1 MADAF
6 RELENNTNLSP
17 TSKNVDNK
25 GDPSGEYPKAEYFYR
40 SSVGVEDHQ
49 LSTGGGDPDIDIAD
63 IMASTV
69 RNSSDYSEAS
79 VKKTKSGHVFIFDDA
94 GGEERILLK
103 HKNGTG
109 IEMRQDGTMI
119 MRAESNTITSVGG
132 SSVFMIEG
140 DLKVSCKNVEVDA
153 TGDLDMRVA
162 GDYKL
167 TVGGDKKE
175 TITGAVRETI
185 GKSKAL
191 TVSGNASDIILGT
204 VTNASLGNHNNIIK
218 GNYDTT
224 VSGDYELAGKGKAL
238 ITSMTQVAM
247 SSPDIN
253 IGAAD
258 LSILAAGGT
267 IGGENIINYAKNYY
281 GTSATFTAGVTA
293 PTFHGDLD
301 GVANEARQSRHQ
313 LYTDPDTDPGSAG
326 NVGAP
331 GAAITNTATNTTA
344 TGQPTAALMKTY
356 LTRSNQGVQQVLI
369 DEGDYIKDKI
379 DIGPNTGFIT
389 ERPLTTKEIRTKLKD
404 PANNTNS
411 DFINTLYA
419 ENRISEDYL
428 KKLPTSINRSFDGEI
443 NYTPYKN
450 TGSTTNSVLIK
461 GSPQYQP
468 ILPDKK
474 YDPMALDPRKGVY
487 SVNLKT
493 LLGVGIPLSTFL
505 IGTTLGH
512 LATIEERQG
521 LARQLL
527 LQAEVI
533 KYKKSSDQFKNY
545 QLVVAEGVYKATA
558 GETLTPGSV
567 PYLAQTGRAITYEM
581 YNENNIS
588 SPEVIFN
595 FATRL
600 ATNLFGYDKIIIDY
614 DKIDP
619 NPAFEG
625 ATINVQVIVVMPAI
639 DEDYNIIGAPRPE
652 MKLETRYNNQ
662 ILSNTDLVEH
672 NGLIS
677 EDITLIADDESG
689 TVIYDYSNTPIRNK
703 PVKLKL
709 IKALAAAVKASGVDF
724 VTITSGLQPG
734 TTGRRIGSS
743 RHDTG
748 LAADLIV
755 TYKGRKLDA
764 SKILDQAI
772 LALFVKEAVKAGI
785 KAGGMSRGYMGN
797 FTMHLDML
805 GAYSGEVGPT
815 GQGSSYNGALV
826 TWRSDPFFV
835 NALKGPTT

>member
-6 RELENNTNLSP
+6 RELENNTNLSQS
-17 TSKNVDNK
+17 SKNINNR
-25 GDPSGEYPKAEYFYR
+25 GDPSGEYPKAEYFYQ
-40 SSVGVEDHQ
+40 SSIRVEDHQ

-63 IMASTV
+63 IMATTS
-69 RNSSDYSEAS
+69 RNSSDYTEAS
-79 VKKTKSGHVFIFDDA
+79 VKRTKSGHVLIFDDA

-162 GDYKL
+162 GDYNL

-175 TITGAVRETI
+175 TITGSAVETI
-185 GKSKAL
+185 SKNKAS
-191 TVSGNASDIILGT
+191 TISGNESDIILGT
-204 VTNASLGNHNNIIK
+204 RTNTTLGNYNNIIK
-218 GNYDTT
+218 GNYDNTIG
-224 VSGDYELAGKGKAL
+224 GDYEMSGKGKAL
-238 ITSMTQVAM
+238 ITSMTNIGI

-267 IGGENIINYAKNYY
+267 IGGENVINYAKNYY

-293 PTFHGDLD
+293 AGVTATGGMTAPRFTGDLQ
-301 GVANEARQSRHQ
+301 GTALNAVVGG
-313 LYTDPDTDPGSAG
+313 TDTDPGSSHSFS
-326 NVGAP
+326 VGA
-331 GAAITNTATNTTA
+331 GTTVATDTTA
-344 TGQPTAALMKTY
+344 TGQPTAAIMTTY
-356 LTRSNQGVQQVLI
+356 LNYGNYGVEQVLI
-369 DEGDYIKDKI
+369 DEGDYIKNKI
-379 DIGPNTGFIT
+379 NIGPNTGFIT
-389 ERPLTTKEIRTKLKD
+389 ESPLTTKEIRAKLKD
-404 PANNTNS
+404 PANNTNRE
-411 DFINTLYA
+411 FINTLYA
-419 ENRISEDYL
+419 ENRISEDYN
-428 KKLPTSINRSFDGEI
+428 KKIPTSINRSFDGEI
-443 NYTPYKN
+443 NYTPYEN
-450 TGSTTNSVLIK
+450 TGSGTTNSVLIK

-474 YDPMALDPRKGVY
+474 YDPMLLDPRKGVY

-512 LATIEERQG
+512 LATIEERQS

-533 KYKKSSDQFKNY
+533 KYKKLSNQFKDY

-581 YNENNIS
+581 YNQNNIS
-588 SPEVIFN
+588 SPEVVFD

-619 NPAFEG
+619 NPALEG
-625 ATINVQVIVVMPAI
+625 ATLNVQVIVVMPQI
-639 DEDYNIIGAPRPE
+639 DENYDIVGAAKPE
-652 MKLETRYNNQ
+652 FKLETRYNNQ

-672 NGLIS
+672 NGLIA
-677 EDITLIADDESG
+677 EDITLVADNESG
-689 TVIYDYSNTPIRNK
+689 TVIYDYSNTKTRNK
-703 PVKLKL
+703 PVKDKL
-709 IKALAAAVKASGVDF
+709 INALAAAVKASGVDY

-734 TTGRRIGSS
+734 TTGRRIGST

-748 LAADLIV
+748 LAADLFV
-755 TYKGRKLDA
+755 TYKGRKLDR
-764 SKILDQAI
+764 SKIQDQAI

-785 KAGGMSRGYMGN
+785 KAGGMSEGYMGN
-797 FTMHLDML
+797 YTMHLDML
-805 GAYSGEVGPT
+805 GAMDGKG
-815 GQGSSYNGALV
+815 GYNGNLI
-826 TWRSDPFFV
+826 TWRSDSWFV
-835 NALKGPTT
+835 NALKGSTT

>member
-6 RELENNTNLSP
+6 RELENNTNLSQS
-17 TSKNVDNK
+17 SKNINNR
-25 GDPSGEYPKAEYFYR
+25 GDPSGEYPKAEYFYQ
-40 SSVGVEDHQ
+40 SSIGVEDHQ

-63 IMASTV
+63 IMATTS
-69 RNSSDYSEAS
+69 RNSSDNTEAS
-79 VKKTKSGHVFIFDDA
+79 VKRTKSGHVFIFDDA
-94 GGEERILLK
+94 GGQERIILK

-119 MRAESNTITSVGG
+119 MRAENNVITSVGG

-153 TGDLDMRVA
+153 TGDLDMRVS
-162 GDYKL
+162 GDYNL

-175 TITGAVRETI
+175 TITGSVVETI
-185 GKSKAL
+185 SKNKAS
-191 TVSGNASDIILGT
+191 TISGNESDIILGT
-204 VTNASLGNHNNIIK
+204 RTNTTLGNHNNIIK
-218 GNYDTT
+218 GNYDNTIG
-224 VSGDYELAGKGKAL
+224 GDYEMSGKGKAL
-238 ITSMTQVAM
+238 FTSMTNIGI

-267 IGGENIINYAKNYY
+267 IGGENVINYAKNYY

-344 TGQPTAALMKTY
+344 TGQPTAAIMTTY
-356 LTRSNQGVQQVLI
+356 LNYGNYGVEQVSI
-369 DEGDYIKDKI
+369 DEGDYIKNKI
-379 DIGPNTGFIT
+379 NIGPNTGFIT
-389 ERPLTTKEIRTKLKD
+389 ERPLTTKEIRTKAKD
-404 PANNTNS
+404 PANNTNRE
-411 DFINTLYA
+411 FIQTLYA
-419 ENRISEDYL
+419 ENRISENYN
-428 KKLPTSINRSFDGEI
+428 KKIPKSINRSFDGNQ
-443 NYTPYKN
+443 NYTPHEN
-450 TGSTTNSVLIK
+450 TGSGTTNSVLVK

-505 IGTTLGH
+505 MGTTLGH
-512 LATIEERQG
+512 LATIEERQS

-533 KYKKSSDQFKNY
+533 KYKKLSNQFKDY

-567 PYLAQTGRAITYEM
+567 PFLAQTGRAIVYEM
-581 YNENNIS
+581 YDENNIS
-588 SPEVIFN
+588 SSEIIFD

-600 ATNLFGYDKIIIDY
+600 ATNLFDYDKIIIDY
-614 DKIDP
+614 DEIDP
-619 NPAFEG
+619 DPALEG
-625 ATINVQVIVVMPAI
+625 DTLNVQVIVVMPEV
-639 DEDYNIIGAPRPE
+639 DENYNIVGAPKPE
-652 MKLETRYNNQ
+652 RKLETRLNNQ
-662 ILSNTDLVEH
+662 ILSNTDLVEI
-672 NGLIS
+672 NGLNT
-677 EDITLIADDESG
+677 EDITPVADNESG
-689 TVIYDYSNTPIRNK
+689 TVIYDYSNTRTRNK
-703 PVKLKL
+703 PVKDKL
-709 IKALAAAVKASGVDF
+709 INALAAAVKASGVDY

-734 TTGRRIGSS
+734 TTGRRIGSG

-748 LAADLIV
+748 LAADLFV
-755 TYKGRKLDA
+755 TYKGRKLDR
-764 SKILDQAI
+764 SKIQDQAI
-772 LALFVKEAVKAGI
+772 LTRFIQAAIVNGI
-785 KAGGMSRGYMGN
+785 KAGGMSKGYMGN
-797 FTMHLDML
+797 YTMHLDML
-805 GAYSGEVGPT
+805 GAYVG
-815 GQGSSYNGALV
+815 GSSRAIWNGNLS
-826 TWRSDPFFV
+826 TWLSDSWFEE
-835 NALKGPTT
+835 ALKGYTT